1 MVAMVDR
8 LSAYRKRI
16 VRAYQREF
24 ALHAK
29 VASTLEAA
37 LLSSRPYPTHS
48 HLVLD
53 MLMVQCLKAHAT
65 VLLLTQ
71 HGLMED
77 SSTIARRL
85 LELSVQAVYIG
96 MEDDDKERNRRSGAY
111 LAFMWRQLPQQIKR
125 KLPLNVR
132 QQWVGIARGN
142 GRFVKPKAIRWGP
155 DFRTMFKAIGVD
167 DLYVSD
173 YSFLSS
179 IAHGSPDQQVFQYS
193 ASTIRVHSDQF
204 APILLVYSSRYYL
217 AAAEAWN
224 HLFGILDTAQFATLM
239 RLVSEWQYKGGAVV
253 KEGR

>member
-1 MVAMVDR
+1 MVDK

-16 VRAYQREF
+16 VRTYQREF
-24 ALHAK
+24 TLHAR
-29 VASTLEAA
+29 VASTLETA
-37 LLSSRPYPTHS
+37 LLSSRPFPTNS

-65 VLLLTQ
+65 VSLLTQ

-77 SSTIARRL
+77 SSTITRRL

-96 MEDDDKERNRRSGAY
+96 MEEDDKIRNRRSGAY
-111 LAFMWRQLPQQIKR
+111 LAFMWRQLPQRIKR

-132 QQWVGIARGN
+132 QHWVGIARGN
-142 GRFVKPKAIRWGP
+142 GRFVKPKAMRWGP
-155 DFRTMFKAIGVD
+155 NFRTMFQAIGAD

-179 IAHGSPDQQVFQYS
+179 IAHGSADYQVFQYS

-204 APILLVYSSRYYL
+204 APILLVYSSRYYV
-217 AAAEAWN
+217 AAVEAWN
-224 HLFGILDTAQFATLM
+224 HLFGILDPAQLATLTEQA
-239 RLVSEWQYKGGAVV
+239 LEWQYEGGAA
-253 KEGR
+253 

>member
-1 MVAMVDR
+1 MVDE

-16 VRAYQREF
+16 IRTYQPEF

-37 LLSSRPYPTHS
+37 LLSSRPYPTKVHM
-48 HLVLD
+48 VLD
-53 MLMVQCLKAHAT
+53 MLMIQSLKAHAT
-65 VLLLTQ
+65 VSLLTQ

-96 MEDDDKERNRRSGAY
+96 MEEDDRIRNRRSGMY
-111 LAFMWRQLPQQIKR
+111 LAFMWRQLPRRIKL

-132 QQWVGIARGN
+132 QHWVGIARGN
-142 GRFVKPKAIRWGP
+142 GRFVKPNARRWGP
-155 DFRTMFKAIGVD
+155 DFRTMFRAIGAD

-179 IAHGSPDQQVFQYS
+179 IAHGSADHQVFQYS

-204 APILLVYSSRYYL
+204 APILLVYSSRYYM

-224 HLFGILDTAQFATLM
+224 HLFGILDTAQLATLTKQA
-239 RLVSEWQYKGGAVV
+239 LEWQYEGGAV
-253 KEGR
+253 